1 MADPRSSLPST
12 GRRNDGPG
20 STHTSGS
27 RHWRGALVPQPPPQ
41 PRLPLFVLIG
51 GATGVGKSTVAEGL
65 ARRLGAVR
73 VVTTDAVR
81 EILRG
86 ALPPEDVPA
95 LHVSSFEADDARAAT
110 VTGFFEQVNV
120 VAGGIRSLLERAD
133 VEQVDIIVEG
143 VHLVPGAIQLP
154 DRFNALVVPLI
165 IAVDDVGVHR
175 SYLVTRSHDSR
186 RPPDR
191 YLDGFEQIRRI
202 QREVMR
208 RAREHGV
215 PTLQPTDPQAA
226 VDEAVRLVER
236 SLAQHGVAGR
246 LAARP
251 GQ

>member
-1 MADPRSSLPST
+1 M
-12 GRRNDGPG
+12 
-20 STHTSGS
+20 
-27 RHWRGALVPQPPPQ
+27 
-41 PRLPLFVLIG
+41 LIG

-86 ALPPEDVPA
+86 AIPPEEFPA
-95 LHVSSFEADDARAAT
+95 LHVSSFEADDPDAAT
-110 VTGFFEQVNV
+110 VAGFLEQVHIV
-120 VAGGIRSLLERAD
+120 GSGIRSLLARAD

-143 VHLVPGAIQLP
+143 VHLVPGAIQFP
-154 DRFNALVVPLI
+154 DRLGALVVPLI

-175 SYLVTRSHDSR
+175 SYLVARSHDSR

-202 QREVMR
+202 QREVVR

-215 PTLQPTDPQAA
+215 ATLRPSDPHAA

-236 SLAQHGVAGR
+236 SLAHRGDAAGR
-246 LAARP
+246 LATRP